1 MRRQLFAPRRV
12 TRRVTRQHS
21 RRLAVSRV
29 WRSANGAPRRTTRQH
44 SRQLAVV
51 VVVAGAVGLS
61 SGCSSSGGISA
72 SALQRSVGTAYQ
84 RLYLLQQQEL
94 GHAVV
99 TQPDSAAQCVR
110 SGSTAHSGSGS
121 WTCTVHYPYADGHIV
136 PLIFDVD
143 VQPIGCYVASGPPA
157 IVGQLELTSPR
168 GSNLTNPLFA
178 FDGCF
183 DAG

>member
-1 MRRQLFAPRRV
+1 MRRQLVAPRRA
-12 TRRVTRQHS
+12 TRQY
-21 RRLAVSRV
+21 
-29 WRSANGAPRRTTRQH
+29 

-51 VVVAGAVGLS
+51 GVVAGVVGLS
-61 SGCSSSGGISA
+61 SGCSASGGIST
-72 SALQRSVGTAYQ
+72 SALQHSVGSAYQ
-84 RLYLLQQQEL
+84 RLYLLQQNEL
-94 GHAVV
+94 GHTVV
-99 TQPDSAAQCVR
+99 SRPDGAAQCAR
-110 SGSTAHSGSGS
+110 SGSTAHSGPGS

-143 VQPIGCYVASGPPA
+143 VQPIGCYIASGPPA
-157 IVGQLELTSPR
+157 IVGQLELTTPK